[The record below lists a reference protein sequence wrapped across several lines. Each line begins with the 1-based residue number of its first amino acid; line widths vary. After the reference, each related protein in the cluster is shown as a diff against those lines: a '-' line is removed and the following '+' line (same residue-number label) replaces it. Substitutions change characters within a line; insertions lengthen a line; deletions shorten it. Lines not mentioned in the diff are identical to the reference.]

1 MCTVPVPRLQNRY
14 LTDLLIP
21 RRLPLTVPAATVP
34 LTAVTVTLPCL
45 FQTRGY
51 SFYLHVYFRQGGDS
65 GWEGS
70 MCKVSLPGREWNC
83 DTASSKL
90 YTREAGGPG
99 LLLAGL
105 IRGFLQS

>member
-1 MCTVPVPRLQNRY
+1 
-14 LTDLLIP
+14 
-21 RRLPLTVPAATVP
+21 
-34 LTAVTVTLPCL
+34 LPCL

-83 DTASSKL
+83 DTACSKL